1 MPDASQ
7 ISGRPTSVAIISKP
21 GRPELSDIL
30 PQLYQ
35 WLIDRDYKVVV
46 DTESAA
52 YFPTSDVVPRSECG
66 TRSPTLA
73 LVLGVDGTLLSAAR
87 AVCRSG
93 TPILGVNLGA
103 LVFLAEL

>member
-7 ISGRPTSVAIISKP
+7 IPGRPTSVAIISKP

-35 WLIDRDYKVVV
+35 WLIDRGYKVVM

-52 YFPTSDVVPRSECG
+52 YFPTSDVLP
-66 TRSPTLA
+66 A
-73 LVLGVDGTLLSAAR
+73 H
-87 AVCRSG
+87 
-93 TPILGVNLGA
+93 
-103 LVFLAEL
+103 